1 MASDGREVFRFFF
14 LLLWY
19 KNMLH
24 LDIVVGNNDE
34 AIFSEFRRLVLL
46 DLNFVLTERDFKF
59 TLRIIIYFLL
69 SSFHELS

>member
-1 MASDGREVFRFFF
+1 
-14 LLLWY
+14 
-19 KNMLH
+19 MLH

-34 AIFSEFRRLVLL
+34 TIFSELRRLVLL
-46 DLNFVLTERDFKF
+46 DLNFVLTDRNFKF